1 MSRKIRVFE
10 TFKSGFNRNRNF
22 KEALTKITKIVK
34 QSVEDL
40 KWWGKCFLETC
51 TCKKLVNFRGSR
63 WKGNTTF
70 RVRLISSCWYALLYV
85 WGAPFLASLR
95 SALSFYLSIVYLS
108 GSSKVLSTYISAS
121 LAHSTLRA
129 RRKCIQFTTLLTREL
144 VSSQSETEALNRLH
158 RKW

>member
-1 MSRKIRVFE
+1 MLRKIRVFE

-34 QSVEDL
+34 RSVEDL
-40 KWWGKCFLETC
+40 KWWRKCFLEILHVQKASQFSRVAMERKHDFSRPT
-51 TCKKLVNFRGSR
+51 NF
-63 WKGNTTF
+63 
-70 RVRLISSCWYALLYV
+70 LLLYV
-85 WGAPFLASLR
+85 WGALFLASLR